1 MNCLGNLAKEKQKNC
16 KMCEVFD
23 KKKQEEITGESAEE
37 EKQIVNH
44 RDKLCRK
51 KEELYNV

>member
-23 KKKQEEITGESAEE
+23 KKKTGRNNRRE
-37 EKQIVNH
+37 
-44 RDKLCRK
+44 CRRRK
-51 KEELYNV
+51 TNCEPPR